1 MNSERVWVMT
11 LWLCGFFES
20 LMRVQ
25 EFVMARFRMVRGFG
39 VLLAAQLVALSL
51 TGCSEK
57 PVWEV
62 AYRASGS
69 LSFRGKPIANAD
81 IVLFPEDSTWPE
93 TVRPRAR
100 TGADG
105 TFEVWTYE
113 PGDGAPAGAY
123 KVTLVHTEVGFSK
136 GAVVAKPNDL
146 PAKYGRAESTDVR
159 VTINPGENQ
168 LPAISL

>member
-1 MNSERVWVMT
+1 MNSERVWVMA

-25 EFVMARFRMVRGFG
+25 EFVMARFRIVRGFG

-123 KVTLVHTEVGFSK
+123 KVTLVRTEVGFSK

>member
-1 MNSERVWVMT
+1 
-11 LWLCGFFES
+11 
-20 LMRVQ
+20 
-25 EFVMARFRMVRGFG
+25 MARVRIVRGVSG
-39 VLLAAQLVALSL
+39 LLAALLL

-62 AYRASGS
+62 AYQASGS
-69 LSFRGKPIANAD
+69 LSFRGKPVANAD

-100 TGADG
+100 TKEDG
-105 TFEVWTYE
+105 TFEVWTWE
-113 PGDGAPAGAY
+113 PGDGAPAGVY
-123 KVTLVHTEVGFSK
+123 KVTLVHTEAGFSK

-159 VTINPGENQ
+159 VTISPGENR

>member
-1 MNSERVWVMT
+1 
-11 LWLCGFFES
+11 
-20 LMRVQ
+20 MRVQ
-25 EFVMARFRMVRGFG
+25 EFEMARVRIVRGAG
-39 VLLAAQLVALSL
+39 GLLPALFVALLL

-69 LSFRGKPIANAD
+69 LSFKGKPVANAD

-100 TGADG
+100 TKEDG

-146 PAKYGRAESTDVR
+146 PVKYERAESTDVR
-159 VTINPGENQ
+159 VTINPGGNQ